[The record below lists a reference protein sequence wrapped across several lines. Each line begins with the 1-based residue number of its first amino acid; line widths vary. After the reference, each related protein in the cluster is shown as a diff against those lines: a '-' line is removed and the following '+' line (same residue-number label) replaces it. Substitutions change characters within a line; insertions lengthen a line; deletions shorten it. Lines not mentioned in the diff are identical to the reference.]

1 MRWMPQGRIALRSL
15 AWGLTAAMLLI
26 SIWRW
31 LGLGWVS
38 LADREAPSHQ
48 LTQNSTVARALAP
61 VTLPEQAAFENYRS
75 ALERP
80 VFHPSRRPF
89 PDRKTLVALEAAA
102 KSKQAAPKPAA
113 PPPPSPP
120 SPPQNVQLRGTVL
133 AGPLQ
138 SAVLERIG
146 TQNYIRLTEGAQLDG
161 WTLVKIGQ
169 EEVVLRLGEQSVTLP
184 LAKPNEGKQNE
195 GRGLRRP

>member
-1 MRWMPQGRIALRSL
+1 MPQRKIALRGL

-26 SIWRW
+26 SMWRW
-31 LGLGWVS
+31 LS
-38 LADREAPSHQ
+38 LADHETPSVQ
-48 LTQNSTVARALAP
+48 LARSSNAARALAP
-61 VTLPEQAAFENYRS
+61 VTLPEQAAFEDYRF

-102 KSKQAAPKPAA
+102 KSKQPAPKPSA
-113 PPPPSPP
+113 PPPPPP

-133 AGPLQ
+133 AGSLQ
-138 SAVLERIG
+138 SAVFERTG
-146 TQNYIRLTEGAQLDG
+146 SQNYIRLIEGGQLDG

-184 LAKPNEGKQNE
+184 LAKPNDGRRNE
-195 GRGLRRP
+195 VRQRPP